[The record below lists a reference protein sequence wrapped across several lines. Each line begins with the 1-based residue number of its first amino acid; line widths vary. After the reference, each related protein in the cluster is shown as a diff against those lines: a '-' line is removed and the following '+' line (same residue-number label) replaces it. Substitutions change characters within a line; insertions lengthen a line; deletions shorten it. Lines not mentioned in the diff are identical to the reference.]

1 MKNLKK
7 LLPAFALVVGLGL
20 VFTQSAFK
28 AEKFAT
34 PTHYNSNPSAITAPV
49 WVPLGSKIIGTEE
62 GEYSCNDNPTRPC
75 LASLSMGVFTTEDFG
90 NFEQN

>member
-28 AEKFAT
+28 AEKTSYTYYRVGGEWVA
-34 PTHYNSNPSAITAPV
+34 AIP
-49 WVPLGSKIIGTEE
+49 G
-62 GEYSCNDNPTRPC
+62 YSCNEAETEICSEVFDHPNPTPEENGTDTV
-75 LASLSMGVFTTEDFG
+75 LGEYLPD
-90 NFEQN
+90 